1 MDYAHNSLRLVAAD
15 TFYAHTCI
23 ARAAHACNI
32 CMYFMHAAA
41 AATLMQPAAFVNS
54 DMPVG
59 RMASNF
65 LVHICAFDCTLYL
78 CFRRTLYLYRK

>member
-1 MDYAHNSLRLVAAD
+1 MDYAHNSLRLVAED
-15 TFYAHTCI
+15 TFYVRIHVL
-23 ARAAHACNI
+23 RAHACNI

-41 AATLMQPAAFVNS
+41 ATLMQPGAFVNS

-59 RMASNF
+59 RMASNSGAY
-65 LVHICAFDCTLYL
+65 LCTLYL